1 MYINANRWID
11 AQTLEV
17 EVSGHTDSPVQE
29 FDRKFRVDIDRRV
42 TAL

>member
-1 MYINANRWID
+1 
-11 AQTLEV
+11 V
-17 EVSGHTDSPVQE
+17 EVSGYTDSPVQE